1 MLRMAQ
7 VNYIKDLYEKE
18 EKSLREISRITGHDF
33 RTVKK
38 YAQQDDWNEPSL
50 PDIEPKSYPVLG
62 PYIPIVDTWLEEDR
76 KVPRKQRHTAKRIWD
91 RLKEEH
97 GFPGGYTTV
106 KEYVRLK
113 KHLMRMQRD
122 GYIPLEHL
130 PGDASFIQ
138 KVKRFLQKNSS
149 LAKVSF
155 VNKFSFCFCSKP
167 PTNKHFQGVQRHF
180 KRKAG
185 TFCQAENA

>member
-130 PGDASFIQ
+130 PGDASFPGGSACVP
-138 KVKRFLQKNSS
+138 KVLYFR
-149 LAKVSF
+149 A
-155 VNKFSFCFCSKP
+155 P
-167 PTNKHFQGVQRHF
+167 
-180 KRKAG
+180 
-185 TFCQAENA
+185 